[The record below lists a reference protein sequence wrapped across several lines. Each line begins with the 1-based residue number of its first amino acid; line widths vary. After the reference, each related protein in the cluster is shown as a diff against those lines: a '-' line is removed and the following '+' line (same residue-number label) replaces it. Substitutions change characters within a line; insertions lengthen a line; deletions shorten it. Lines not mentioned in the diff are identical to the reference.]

1 LHDAAIVGAGP
12 AGVAASV
19 YLKRAGFDIVL
30 FEKNE
35 VGGLL
40 NNAHIVE
47 NYPGFPRGIKGFEL
61 SKLFS
66 SQLNRW
72 NIRPIKSEVT
82 EISMDGNDFLLSF
95 DDKQDSFKSVILAP
109 GTVPKQ
115 IGIPGED
122 KFVGRFVFYEV
133 KNLLPLVKPGS
144 SCIVIGGG
152 DAAFDYSL
160 NLAEKNATVDL
171 FYRSEM
177 PKCLPLL
184 LKRVNISGY
193 IKQHPLH
200 IPVKICEKEGK
211 IKVVFDSK
219 NKNESSYYA
228 DFVLIACGR
237 KPNEDLISKDF
248 MENNISGF
256 FIAGDVRTGKFRQTG
271 IAVGQGIQA
280 AMKAEEYLRGKAK

>member
-1 LHDAAIVGAGP
+1 MHDVAIVGAGP

-61 SKLFS
+61 CKLFS
-66 SQLNRW
+66 SQLSRW
-72 NIRPIKSEVT
+72 NIRPIKFEIT
-82 EISMDGNDFLLSF
+82 DISMDGNDFLLSF
-95 DDKQDSFKSVILAP
+95 DEQQDKFKTVIVAP

-115 IGIPGED
+115 IDIPGED
-122 KFVGRFVFYEV
+122 KFIGKFVFYEV
-133 KNLLPLVKPGS
+133 KDLSPLIKSGN

-160 NLAEKNATVDL
+160 NLAEKNVTVDL
-171 FYRSEM
+171 FYRSKQ

-184 LKRVNISGY
+184 IKRVNISSY
-193 IKQHPLH
+193 IKQHP
-200 IPVKICEKEGK
+200 IFKPVKINEKDGK
-211 IKVVFDSK
+211 AEVVFCSEND
-219 NKNESSYYA
+219 NESSYCA

-237 KPNEDLISKDF
+237 KPNEELISKDF
-248 MENNISGF
+248 IESNISGF

-280 AMKAEEYLRGKAK
+280 AMQVEEYLRGKTK

>member
-1 LHDAAIVGAGP
+1 MHDVAIIGAGP

-30 FEKNE
+30 FEKDE

-61 SKLFS
+61 CKLFS

-82 EISMDGNDFLLSF
+82 EISMEGSNFLLSF
-95 DDKQDSFKSVILAP
+95 DDQQGRFKALIVAS
-109 GTVPKQ
+109 GTIPKQ

-133 KNLLPLVKPGS
+133 KNLLPLVKPGN

-160 NLAEKNATVDL
+160 NLAEKNVTVDL

-184 LKRVNISGY
+184 FKRVNISGY
-193 IKQHPLH
+193 IKQHSLH
-200 IPVKICEKEGK
+200 IPVKICDKEGK
-211 IKVVFDSK
+211 IKVIFDSK
-219 NKNESSYYA
+219 NNNESSYCV

-237 KPNEDLISKDF
+237 KPNEYLISKNF

-256 FIAGDVRTGKFRQTG
+256 YIAGDVRTGKFRQTG

-280 AMKAEEYLRGKAK
+280 AMTAEEYLRGKTK